1 MNIAH
6 FLIGEIMMIQE
17 LCNERG
23 TVITLV
29 DAIQDTSIVD
39 LERLRA
45 AICKGDTQEVG
56 RLMILFYEDYTYKAF
71 GDDVV
76 EALER

>member
-1 MNIAH
+1 
-6 FLIGEIMMIQE
+6 MMIQE

-23 TVITLV
+23 TVVTLV

-39 LERLRA
+39 LERLRV
-45 AICKGDTQEVG
+45 AICKEDMREVG
-56 RLMILFYEDYTYKAF
+56 RLMILFYEDYTYKVF

-76 EALER
+76 EALKR

>member
-23 TVITLV
+23 TVVTLV
-29 DAIQDTSIVD
+29 DAIQDASIVD

-56 RLMILFYEDYTYKAF
+56 RLLILFYEDYTYKTFSDA
-71 GDDVV
+71 VL
-76 EALER
+76 EALE